1 MKIYTGGGDQGKTS
15 LFSGERV
22 FKAHA
27 RIDAYGDVDELNSVL
42 GALAAALPVQAAE
55 IGTAI
60 ARLQADLMKVGAWLA
75 TSPESP
81 ALAQIEALTTAD
93 AAALEAAIDHLDAS
107 LPTLRSFIL
116 PGGHPAAAWAHIART
131 VCRRAE
137 RRVVGLNGA
146 DADPARQGHYAGLL
160 VYLNRLSDYLF
171 VLARHLNH
179 VTGISERIWKT

>member
-1 MKIYTGGGDQGKTS
+1 MKIYTGGGDQGRTS

-55 IGTAI
+55 IGPKITG
-60 ARLQADLMKVGAWLA
+60 LQADLMKVGAWLA
-75 TSPESP
+75 TSPGSP

-93 AAALEAAIDHLDAS
+93 AAALEAAIDQLDAD
-107 LPTLRSFIL
+107 LPPLRSFIL
-116 PGGHPAAAWAHIART
+116 PGGHPAAAWAHMART

-137 RRVVGLNGA
+137 RRVVGLA
-146 DADPARQGHYAGLL
+146 DAAGDPSRQDHYAGLL

-171 VLARHLNH
+171 VLARYLNH
-179 VTGISERIWKT
+179 VTGIPDRMWQK